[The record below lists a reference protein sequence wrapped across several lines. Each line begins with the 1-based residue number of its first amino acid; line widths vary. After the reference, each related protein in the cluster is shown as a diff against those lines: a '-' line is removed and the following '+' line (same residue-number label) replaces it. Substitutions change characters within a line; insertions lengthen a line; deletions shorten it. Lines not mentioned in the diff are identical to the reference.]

1 MKDVMKIFVLLILV
15 AMSCSLQAQSAMTE
29 EQKQEVK
36 AKYEE
41 YRKSLNLTEDQEKKT
56 EAINLEFIDG
66 LAQLKGSQERKMV
79 KYRKFKTL
87 QEKKDNQM
95 KDVLDAEQYK
105 KYKTFQAEMKEDF
118 KENRKR
124 N

>member
-1 MKDVMKIFVLLILV
+1 MKEVMKIFVLLILV
-15 AMSCSLQAQSAMTE
+15 GMPCSLQAQSAMSE

-56 EAINLEFIDG
+56 EAINLEFVDG
-66 LAQLKGSQERKMV
+66 LAQLKASRERKITR
-79 KYRKFKTL
+79 YRKFKSL
-87 QEKKDNQM
+87 QEKKDSQM

-105 KYKTFQAEMKEDF
+105 KYKTFQAEMKQDF
-118 KENRKR
+118 RENRKR